1 MTGSEESRSGEGRK
15 IVEADVNPWRGSNFK
30 FFKPVIS
37 GVLFLDFSPTEENG
51 RRGEVGRD
59 LERRV
64 LLRT

>member
-1 MTGSEESRSGEGRK
+1 M
-15 IVEADVNPWRGSNFK
+15 EADVNPWRGSNFK